1 VTQAPPPMG
10 GRLPPATPP
19 PLPRPWGL
27 RVAGFIGAVAMFAL
41 GVGIAVAI
49 VAILRKIIVWGF
61 S

>member
-19 PLPRPWGL
+19 PLPKPL
-27 RVAGFIGAVAMFAL
+27 ALKLAGFFGGLILFGLAVGFLAAL
-41 GVGIAVAI
+41 VAVI
-49 VAILRKIIVWGF
+49 RKIIVWGF